1 MGWPFLTFL
10 ASEPCIK
17 GMQVEGRSAAE
28 IVHFLEAH
36 PTTWWGR
43 AHWYASGIVMNA
55 GACLLLIVATAALSE
70 WALRRESRLRH
81 DRPVVVAPLTATP
94 VQSDAVA

>member
-43 AHWYASGIVMNA
+43 SHWYASGIVMNA

-81 DRPVVVAPLTATP
+81 DKPVVVATLAATP
-94 VQSDAVA
+94 VQSDAIA